1 MDCTLDDEQMLWQ
14 CYAVSRGLEH
24 RDRLVARY
32 RELAR
37 IFAAKLFS
45 ARQVAGLEF
54 ADFHQYAL
62 LGLIEAIER
71 FDANR
76 GAAFTT
82 FATYRIRGAILSGIE
97 KYTEQQQQ
105 IAHRSRLR
113 TERTRALAE
122 SVAADNADPFLQLA
136 EIAIGSAIG
145 LMLENSLMYQSHDV
159 AYEHNIYH
167 RREVAD
173 LSRVL
178 SELVDTL
185 SESERKVIRYH
196 YFQQLSFD
204 EIATR
209 LALSKGRI
217 SQLHRQA
224 LGRLQL
230 NYDTLRIL
238 RTDY

>member
-1 MDCTLDDEQMLWQ
+1 MLDDEQLLWQ
-14 CYAVSRGLEH
+14 RYAASRELDD
-24 RDRLVARY
+24 RDRLVTRY
-32 RELAR
+32 GELAR
-37 IFAAKLFS
+37 MFAARLFA

-54 ADFHQYAL
+54 SDFQQYAL

-71 FDANR
+71 FDSSR
-76 GAAFTT
+76 GATFTT
-82 FATYRIRGAILSGIE
+82 YATYRIRGAILSGIE

-113 TERTRALAE
+113 TERKRALTE
-122 SVAADNADPFLQLA
+122 SVVAEITDPFLQLA

-178 SELVDTL
+178 SEMVDTL
-185 SESERKVIRYH
+185 SESERKVVRYH
-196 YFQQLSFD
+196 YFQQMPFD
-204 EIATR
+204 EIASR

-224 LGRLQL
+224 LSHLQL
-230 NYDTLRIL
+230 NYDALRVL